1 MGESM
6 KPQGDGEK
14 TRSRTPRDLLG
25 VVFRWW
31 RFAALAFV
39 VTLAGTL
46 VATLS
51 APQHYESE
59 LKILVKLGR
68 VDPVLSSEG
77 GASPRSSPDVS
88 TEELNSEVELIKSQD
103 LLEGVVVNVGLDQTD
118 PGKTGIWAFLAE
130 ELAEELEPLIG
141 RHAAVPGSRTSLA
154 VEDLEGRLRVE
165 AINRTRLISVRYR
178 AGDPALAARVLQTLA
193 DLYLE
198 KHLSVH
204 RIPGT
209 LDFLA
214 QQVEHYR
221 TQLSTLESSVAM
233 FPVEQEAFS
242 PSVEKDSA
250 LERLSQFQVLEQET
264 TAAIAEASRRIS
276 SLESDLASTPS
287 RITTQLRVSDN
298 PYLLQQL
305 RSTLVN
311 LELKHTELQSRFGPD
326 YRPLQEVESQI
337 AQAREAIAVAEKTP
351 TREETTDRDPTR
363 TLIEG
368 DLVKVRSDLASMR
381 ARKGETQESIRKY
394 QAMVEG
400 LSQKEIAY
408 QRLVRSVKEAE
419 DIYLVYTRRLEEA
432 RIAEEMDR
440 RRILN
445 VAVVEGPTVPSM
457 PAGPRPALILLLG
470 AVLASAL
477 SVVVTFILDRLNASF
492 HTPDDVEDILNV
504 PVLASVPVRR
514 A

>member
-1 MGESM
+1 
-6 KPQGDGEK
+6 
-14 TRSRTPRDLLG
+14 
-25 VVFRWW
+25 
-31 RFAALAFV
+31 
-39 VTLAGTL
+39 
-46 VATLS
+46 
-51 APQHYESE
+51 
-59 LKILVKLGR
+59 
-68 VDPVLSSEG
+68 
-77 GASPRSSPDVS
+77 
-88 TEELNSEVELIKSQD
+88 
-103 LLEGVVVNVGLDQTD
+103 
-118 PGKTGIWAFLAE
+118 
-130 ELAEELEPLIG
+130 
-141 RHAAVPGSRTSLA
+141 
-154 VEDLEGRLRVE
+154 
-165 AINRTRLISVRYR
+165 
-178 AGDPALAARVLQTLA
+178 
-193 DLYLE
+193 
-198 KHLSVH
+198 
-204 RIPGT
+204 
-209 LDFLA
+209 
-214 QQVEHYR
+214 
-221 TQLSTLESSVAM
+221 
-233 FPVEQEAFS
+233 
-242 PSVEKDSA
+242 
-250 LERLSQFQVLEQET
+250 
-264 TAAIAEASRRIS
+264 
-276 SLESDLASTPS
+276 
-287 RITTQLRVSDN
+287 
-298 PYLLQQL
+298 
-305 RSTLVN
+305 
-311 LELKHTELQSRFGPD
+311 
-326 YRPLQEVESQI
+326 VESQI